1 MSEQWINCARFPLYE
16 VSDAGN
22 IRNKNTKRILKT
34 SYIGGYEYV
43 CLRDNNCSKTVR
55 LHRIIAESFYGLS
68 DKDIEVNHID
78 GNKKNNRIDNL
89 EFCTRKDNIE
99 HAMRL
104 GLFKPNNFGH
114 ASKHVYCRETDTTYK
129 SIRECSR
136 KLNIDQSE
144 LTKFLSG
151 KLNYTP
157 SVLTDLHFEFVE

>member
-1 MSEQWINCARFPLYE
+1 MSEQWTSCTRFPLYE
-16 VSDAGN
+16 VGN
-22 IRNKNTKRILKT
+22 NGHIRNKNTKRILKT
-34 SYIGGYEYV
+34 HYIDGYEYV
-43 CLRDNNCSKTVR
+43 SLRDSNRSKTVR

-78 GNKKNNRIDNL
+78 GNKKNNRLDNL

-104 GLFKPNNFGH
+104 GLFKPNNFGRVG
-114 ASKHVYCRETDTTYK
+114 KCVYCRETDTTYK

-157 SVLTDLHFEFVE
+157 SMLKNLHFEFVD